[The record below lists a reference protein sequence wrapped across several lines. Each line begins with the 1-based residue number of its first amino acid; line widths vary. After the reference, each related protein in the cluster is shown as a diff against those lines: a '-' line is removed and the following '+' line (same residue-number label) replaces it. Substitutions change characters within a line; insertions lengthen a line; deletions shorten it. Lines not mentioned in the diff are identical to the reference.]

1 MLNDGLFDLVAQ
13 FGRRMALDQ
22 VVKLLD
28 EAVFEEVEVEQIVD
42 KRFVDGVG
50 EYLVRWDDASEDSW
64 EPVENIGED
73 LVKDYEEGLEY
84 GIAEKVI
91 QVRLTEGGKEY
102 LVCWEDGGESW
113 EPEKNVASEV
123 IAEFENKSVGEVL
136 GVEQSKE

>member
-1 MLNDGLFDLVAQ
+1 MNDGLFDLVAQ